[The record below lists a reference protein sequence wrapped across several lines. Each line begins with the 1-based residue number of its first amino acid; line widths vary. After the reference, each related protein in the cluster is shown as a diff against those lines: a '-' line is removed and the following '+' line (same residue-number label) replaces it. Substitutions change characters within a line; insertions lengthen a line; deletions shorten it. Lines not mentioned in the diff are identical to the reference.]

1 MSIAIS
7 THLSRVLKQQ
17 KPTRNEVNGMEL
29 AERKKKILSAVIES
43 YINTGEAIG
52 SKALIDETGL
62 EVSSATVRNDLADLT
77 NKGYLVQPHTSA
89 GRIPTLQGYRYYI
102 DNLMKIT
109 PVTQGGREYVE
120 SELYKS
126 ADSPESILKE
136 ASGVISRL
144 TGCTAVT
151 TTPSGEESRIHRIRF
166 VQTGSHTAMAV
177 VIASNGII
185 KTKLFRCDFLLNPEL
200 LTVFDKAFNE
210 IFSGMKLS
218 SVNRPFI
225 QTAAARLGELS
236 MFTPGVLVAIMEACE
251 TAKEVS
257 VYLSGVTKP
266 LFMSDVNFLNARNVM
281 EFLNNRHDLAEMLE
295 NLPLDTSVSIG
306 GENSRTELAG
316 SAVISTRY
324 RLDGNPSGVL
334 AVIAPV
340 RTDYARAISILECV
354 SESVSTLIDELI
366 EI

>member
-1 MSIAIS
+1 MVLVIFTYLFSEMC
-7 THLSRVLKQQ
+7 LSKKQNAPPP
-17 KPTRNEVNGMEL
+17 K
-29 AERKKKILSAVIES
+29 ER
-43 YINTGEAIG
+43 
-52 SKALIDETGL
+52 
-62 EVSSATVRNDLADLT
+62 SATIRRAARCRGALLPLSPPCPGTVC
-77 NKGYLVQPHTSA
+77 
-89 GRIPTLQGYRYYI
+89 
-102 DNLMKIT
+102 IT
-109 PVTQGGREYVE
+109 RSDGH
-120 SELYKS
+120 
-126 ADSPESILKE
+126 
-136 ASGVISRL
+136 SGSRPR
-144 TGCTAVT
+144 A
-151 TTPSGEESRIHRIRF
+151 
-166 VQTGSHTAMAV
+166 HTAMAV

-324 RLDGNPSGVL
+324 RLDDNPSGVL

>member
-1 MSIAIS
+1 
-7 THLSRVLKQQ
+7 
-17 KPTRNEVNGMEL
+17 
-29 AERKKKILSAVIES
+29 
-43 YINTGEAIG
+43 
-52 SKALIDETGL
+52 
-62 EVSSATVRNDLADLT
+62 
-77 NKGYLVQPHTSA
+77 
-89 GRIPTLQGYRYYI
+89 
-102 DNLMKIT
+102 
-109 PVTQGGREYVE
+109 
-120 SELYKS
+120 
-126 ADSPESILKE
+126 
-136 ASGVISRL
+136 
-144 TGCTAVT
+144 
-151 TTPSGEESRIHRIRF
+151 
-166 VQTGSHTAMAV
+166 
-177 VIASNGII
+177 
-185 KTKLFRCDFLLNPEL
+185 
-200 LTVFDKAFNE
+200 
-210 IFSGMKLS
+210 MKLS

-340 RTDYARAISILECV
+340 RTDYARVISILECV

>member
-1 MSIAIS
+1 M
-7 THLSRVLKQQ
+7 
-17 KPTRNEVNGMEL
+17 
-29 AERKKKILSAVIES
+29 
-43 YINTGEAIG
+43 
-52 SKALIDETGL
+52 
-62 EVSSATVRNDLADLT
+62 
-77 NKGYLVQPHTSA
+77 
-89 GRIPTLQGYRYYI
+89 
-102 DNLMKIT
+102 
-109 PVTQGGREYVE
+109 
-120 SELYKS
+120 
-126 ADSPESILKE
+126 
-136 ASGVISRL
+136 
-144 TGCTAVT
+144 
-151 TTPSGEESRIHRIRF
+151 
-166 VQTGSHTAMAV
+166 
-177 VIASNGII
+177 IASNGII

-257 VYLSGVTKP
+257 IYLSGVTKP

-316 SAVISTRY
+316 SAVISARY

-354 SESVSTLIDELI
+354 SDSVSTLIDELI

>member
-1 MSIAIS
+1 
-7 THLSRVLKQQ
+7 
-17 KPTRNEVNGMEL
+17 
-29 AERKKKILSAVIES
+29 
-43 YINTGEAIG
+43 
-52 SKALIDETGL
+52 
-62 EVSSATVRNDLADLT
+62 
-77 NKGYLVQPHTSA
+77 
-89 GRIPTLQGYRYYI
+89 
-102 DNLMKIT
+102 
-109 PVTQGGREYVE
+109 
-120 SELYKS
+120 
-126 ADSPESILKE
+126 
-136 ASGVISRL
+136 
-144 TGCTAVT
+144 
-151 TTPSGEESRIHRIRF
+151 
-166 VQTGSHTAMAV
+166 MAV

-236 MFTPGVLVAIMEACE
+236 MFTPGVLAAIMEACE
-251 TAKEVS
+251 TAQEVS

-324 RLDGNPSGVL
+324 RLDDNPSGVL